1 MPKVTTAEKRAEAP
15 AGKRRTIDAYFR
27 PSRIDPAAK
36 TKKAEKSVAKHAPG
50 DQPEPKAEGAEKQV
64 ARHAPLDR
72 PELKL
77 EYETIGP
84 TWLEHLEAEFS
95 KAYFVKLKAFLKEQA
110 EQGKTI
116 FPLARDV
123 YAWSRY
129 ARLDQIRV
137 VILGQDP
144 YHGPG
149 QAHGLA
155 FSVRPQV
162 RTPPSLLNMYK
173 ALARDYPGEFERP
186 AHGYL
191 RGWAEQ
197 GVLLLNAALTVECHK
212 ANAHANR
219 GWEQFTD
226 RVIALVNSR
235 NTNVVFMLWGAYAQK
250 KGAHVDR
257 SRHCVLTTVH
267 PSPLSASRGFFDA
280 AHFRRANEYLVAHG
294 KEPIDW
300 AHLPAEEVDQI

>member
-1 MPKVTTAEKRAEAP
+1 MPKIATEKSDA
-15 AGKRRTIDAYFR
+15 AGKRKTIDSYFNPTKKQASKGSSSEKSAK
-27 PSRIDPAAK
+27 PSRSSTPSASK
-36 TKKAEKSVAKHAPG
+36 GNGKGKETMVK
-50 DQPEPKAEGAEKQV
+50 KQV
-64 ARHAPLDR
+64 PKDH

-77 EYETIGP
+77 EYETIDP
-84 TWLEHLEAEFS
+84 SWLEHLEREFT
-95 KAYFVKLKAFLKEQA
+95 KPYFTKLKRFLQEQA
-110 EQGKTI
+110 DQGKTI

-123 YAWSRY
+123 YSWSRY
-129 ARLDQIRV
+129 APLDKVRV

-162 RTPPSLLNMYK
+162 KTPPSLANMYK
-173 ALARDYPGEFERP
+173 ALARDYPEFQRP

-191 RGWAEQ
+191 RGWAQQ

-226 RVIALVNSR
+226 RVVSLVNEH
-235 NTNVVFMLWGAYAQK
+235 NKNVVFMLWGSYAQK
-250 KGAHVDR
+250 KGAHLDKT
-257 SRHCVLTTVH
+257 RHCVLTTVH

-280 AHFRRANEYLVAHG
+280 AHFRRANEYLESHG
-294 KEPIDW
+294 LDAIDW
-300 AHLPAEEVDQI
+300 SYLPAEEKDTI